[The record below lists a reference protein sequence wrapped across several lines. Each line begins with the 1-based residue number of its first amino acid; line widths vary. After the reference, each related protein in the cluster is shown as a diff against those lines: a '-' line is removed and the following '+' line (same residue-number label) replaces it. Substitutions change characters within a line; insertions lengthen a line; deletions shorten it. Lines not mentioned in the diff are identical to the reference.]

1 MKGTRIMDTKQ
12 GIANQV
18 EPSEASSNQRDN
30 HKDNKDNKDNH
41 KDNHKDDSRNDQQ
54 QGNQQWHYEPKAWT
68 MQERQE
74 RQQAKQ
80 APKLAPEEL
89 VGMQTASYAIL
100 NELLAI
106 IGKKER
112 GGLIAISE
120 VLSAFKQNQA
130 SELEVIATFFTQVKN
145 GNVAGLENKKAIL
158 LEIAQGT
165 RAEHSEQLW
174 KYIRSWA
181 GSKAS
186 LPLFNSYI
194 QNNDSKETIILHA
207 KNWFIQQQ
215 SEALASMQQLQAAKL
230 AAEVEVIAAKAGN
243 KIASTQA
250 EKIASIAAKAN
261 RTKLS
266 DEEVTYLF
274 TFAEDEI
281 VNAAMEAQM
290 ELASKVEAKEKL
302 RSGNISSDDI

>member
-1 MKGTRIMDTKQ
+1 MKVTRIMDTKQ
-12 GIANQV
+12 SIVNQV
-18 EPSEASSNQRDN
+18 EPSEASS
-30 HKDNKDNKDNH
+30 NH

-54 QGNQQWHYEPKAWT
+54 QGNQQWHYEPKAWN

-89 VGMQTASYAIL
+89 VGMQTASYAML
-100 NELLAI
+100 NELLAV

-112 GGLIAISE
+112 GSLIAISE

-130 SELEVIATFFTQVKN
+130 SELEVIATFFTQVKA

-158 LEIAQGT
+158 SEIAQGT

-181 GSKAS
+181 GTRGNQ
-186 LPLFNSYI
+186 LELFN
-194 QNNDSKETIILHA
+194 QFLTNNDSKETIILHA

-250 EKIASIAAKAN
+250 EKIAAIANKAN

-281 VNAAMEAQM
+281 TNSAMEAQM
-290 ELASKVEAKEKL
+290 ELASKAEAKEKL